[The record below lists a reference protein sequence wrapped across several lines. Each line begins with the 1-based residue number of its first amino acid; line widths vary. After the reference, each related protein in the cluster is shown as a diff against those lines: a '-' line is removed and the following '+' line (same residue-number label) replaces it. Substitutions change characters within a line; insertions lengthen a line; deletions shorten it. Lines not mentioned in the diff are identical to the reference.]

1 MTKKVM
7 ILPGDGIGPEIVEQA
22 MAVLEVASGKFNLG
36 LNFEQGLI
44 GGSSIDAHGEPLTD
58 DTLKAAGECDAV
70 LLGAVGGPQWDTLER
85 EIRPEKGL
93 LKIRSGLGLYANL
106 RPAILYPQL
115 ADASSLKP
123 EVVSGLDILIVREL
137 TGGIYFGEPRG
148 IQTLEN
154 GERQGFNTYVYS
166 ESEIERIARSA
177 FEAAQKRNGKLCS
190 VDKANVLEVTVLW
203 REVLDRLA
211 PEYPDVELSHMYVD
225 NAAMQLV
232 RAPKQFDVM
241 VTGNMF
247 GDILSDAAA
256 MLTGSIGMLPSAS
269 LNESGFGLYEP
280 CHGSAPDIA
289 GQGIANPLAT
299 ILSAAMMLRYSLNM
313 SEAAEAIEAAVSK
326 VLEQGLRTADIY
338 TQGSQ
343 KVTTAE
349 MGAAVVA
356 AL

>member
-1 MTKKVM
+1 M

-36 LNFEQGLI
+36 LSFEQGLI

-58 DTLKAAGECDAV
+58 ETLKAAGDCDAV

-123 EVVSGLDILIVREL
+123 EVVAGLDILIVREL

-148 IQTLEN
+148 IKTLEN

-299 ILSAAMMLRYSLNM
+299 ILSAAMMLRYSLDMN
-313 SEAAEAIEAAVSK
+313 EAADAIETAVSK

-338 TQGSQ
+338 TDGCQ
-343 KVTTAE
+343 KVSTAE

>member
-1 MTKKVM
+1 M

-36 LNFEQGLI
+36 LSFEQGLI

-58 DTLKAAGECDAV
+58 ETLKAAGDCDAV

-123 EVVSGLDILIVREL
+123 EVVAGLDILIVREL

-148 IQTLEN
+148 IKTLEN

-166 ESEIERIARSA
+166 ESEVERIARSA

-299 ILSAAMMLRYSLNM
+299 ILSAAMMLRYSLDMN
-313 SEAAEAIEAAVSK
+313 EAADAIEAAVSK

-338 TQGSQ
+338 TDGCQ
-343 KVTTAE
+343 KVSTAE